1 MTMGDLWRPATI
13 KEVLGRHGFRFSKAL
28 GQNFLIDPRV
38 VPPHGRGERRGGVRR
53 GHRGGAGPGGAHLR
67 ACPGGQKG
75 GGHRAGPAA
84 VPRAGETLADCPNV
98 ELVQGDVLK
107 LDLHALI
114 QEKFG
119 GQEVC
124 VCANLPYYITSPV
137 IMGLLE
143 GGLPLKS
150 ITVMVQKEAAERICA
165 QPGQRACG
173 AVSVSVHYHSQPQ
186 VLFGVSRGSSAA
198 PAPRG
203 LGGHP
208 PGPAPG
214 APGAGGGRGLVFP
227 GEPGRLCPAPENRGK
242 LHLRLPGAAQGP
254 GGGGPGG
261 RRASPQM
268 PGPNTLSLE
277 QFAALANALP
287 PLAKRGRIVYNSGRK
302 PGREGDPWTG
312 WRRI

>member
-38 VPPHGRGERRGGVRR
+38 CPRMAAES
-53 GHRGGAGPGGAHLR
+53 GAAECAGAIEVGPGLGVLTYELAQVAKKVVAIELDQR
-67 ACPGGQKG
+67 LFP
-75 GGHRAGPAA
+75 
-84 VPRAGETLADCPNV
+84 VLGETLADCPNV

-173 AVSVSVHYHSQPQ
+173 AVSVSVHYHSRPQ
-186 VLFGVSRGSSAA
+186 VLFGVSRGSFLPPPNVDSAVIRLDLRRKPPVQVA
-198 PAPRG
+198 DEGWFFRVSRAAFAQRRKTAANSISASLG
-203 LGGHP
+203 LP
-208 PGPAPG
+208 KAQVE
-214 APGAGGGRGLVFP
+214 AAL
-227 GEPGRLCPAPENRGK
+227 
-242 LHLRLPGAAQGP
+242 GAAGIP
-254 GGGGPGG
+254 ANA
-261 RRASPQM
+261 RAEQ
-268 PGPNTLSLE
+268 LSLE

-287 PLAKRGRIVYNSGRK
+287 PLAK
-302 PGREGDPWTG
+302 PGEDRV
-312 WRRI
+312 

>member
-1 MTMGDLWRPATI
+1 MTMGVLWRPATI

-38 VPPHGRGERRGGVRR
+38 CPRMAAES
-53 GHRGGAGPGGAHLR
+53 GAAECAGAIEVGPGLGVLTYELAQVAKKVVAIELDQR
-67 ACPGGQKG
+67 LFP
-75 GGHRAGPAA
+75 
-84 VPRAGETLADCPNV
+84 VLGETLADCPNV

-186 VLFGVSRGSSAA
+186 VLFGVSRGSFLPPPNVDSAVI
-198 PAPRG
+198 R
-203 LGGHP
+203 LDLRREP
-208 PGPAPG
+208 PVQVADEGWFFRVSRA
-214 APGAGGGRGLVFP
+214 AFAQRRKTAANSISASLS
-227 GEPGRLCPAPENRGK
+227 
-242 LHLRLPGAAQGP
+242 LPKAQVEAALGAAGIP
-254 GGGGPGG
+254 ANA
-261 RRASPQM
+261 RAEQ
-268 PGPNTLSLE
+268 LSLE

-287 PLAKRGRIVYNSGRK
+287 PLAK
-302 PGREGDPWTG
+302 PGEDRV
-312 WRRI
+312 